1 MEERG
6 GLEQEQ
12 QKITQL
18 RANIRSLSE
27 RVRARFRVACG
38 PQRLLRQSQ
47 RQAGVGWRATATG
60 LAVARLFQGNLVL
73 ARVAKSIARTELQ
86 KRIGKLGDILPR
98 SRLLAATIAAG
109 ASSRTLPAGS
119 EALETPVDS
128 QHRYSKLHADYG
140 DYEVSLSLYGGLPNY
155 EASILTPG
163 SRKEVTEDS
172 RLLRLMQAFAVPMIG
187 NACHIFM
194 HGFNSTEVYGAEKMQ
209 NAVFNREPGQPLITV
224 SNHVAAV
231 DDPFV
236 ISSILAPQKLLNS
249 KHLRWTLCA
258 SDKCFS
264 NAATSAFFRSV
275 KVLPLTKGHGVFQEG
290 MEVALS
296 KLNRGDWVHIFPE
309 GSRSR
314 DGNLTLFK
322 RGVGRLVLDAKNL
335 PLVVPFIHSGM
346 EEVMPVGQ
354 KHFSVGKKVTVLVGD
369 PIRLD
374 DLIKQH
380 TEDGLSR
387 AILYDAIA
395 LRIEERM
402 WNMKKELEELVAI
415 SELREEENANVKI
428 HMVRNMDGNWQY
440 VDWEAQGF
448 LSGDVDSHPVGTMAR
463 GGGIRDVSAEHSELP
478 QCIPENEIADIME
491 PEIPNSKHYPDN
503 ESEVT
508 LIDIYHG
515 AVKRIQGHMDPSVLM
530 GFAARSFLKY
540 GARSEEEKE
549 SQTWRCWRKLG
560 LAMDRALNSS

>member
-1 MEERG
+1 MEEST
-6 GLEQEQ
+6 GLEQGR

-18 RANIRSLSE
+18 RANIRSLRES
-27 RVRARFRVACG
+27 VRARFRVACG

-73 ARVAKSIARTELQ
+73 ARAAKSIARSELQ
-86 KRIGKLGDILPR
+86 KRIGKLGNILPR
-98 SRLLAATIAAG
+98 SGLLAASVATG

-119 EALETPVDS
+119 EALETSVDS
-128 QHRYSKLHADYG
+128 QQRYPKLHADYG
-140 DYEVSLSLYGGLPNY
+140 DYEVSLSLYGGLPDY

-163 SRKEVTEDS
+163 SRKEVAEDS
-172 RLLRLMQAFAVPMIG
+172 RLLRLMQALAIPLIG

-209 NAVFNREPGQPLITV
+209 NAVFNRKPGQALITV
-224 SNHVAAV
+224 SNHAAAV

-236 ISSILAPQKLLNS
+236 ISSILPPHKMLNS
-249 KHLRWTLCA
+249 NYLRWTLCA
-258 SDKCFS
+258 SDKCFGS
-264 NAATSAFFRSV
+264 AATSAFFRSV

-290 MEVALS
+290 MDVALS

-314 DGNLTLFK
+314 DGNLALFK
-322 RGVGRLVLDAKNL
+322 RGVGRLVLDAEKL

-346 EEVMPVGQ
+346 EEVMPIGQ
-354 KHFSVGKKVTVLVGD
+354 KHFSVGKKVTVLIGD
-369 PIRLD
+369 PVSLD
-374 DLIKQH
+374 DLVKKH
-380 TEDGLSR
+380 TEEGISR

-402 WNMKKELEELVAI
+402 WNMKKELEELVAT
-415 SELREEENANVKI
+415 SELREKENEDIKV
-428 HMVRNMDGNWQY
+428 HLVRNMDGIWQY
-440 VDWEAQGF
+440 VDWEAHGF
-448 LSGDVDSHPVGTMAR
+448 LSPDVHRHPIGGDIPEKFV
-463 GGGIRDVSAEHSELP
+463 EHSELSH
-478 QCIPENEIADIME
+478 CGRDNDNTTADVVESEISNA
-491 PEIPNSKHYPDN
+491 KHYPDS

-508 LIDIYHG
+508 LMDIYHG
-515 AVKRIQGHMDPSVLM
+515 AVKRIQGHMDPSMLM

-540 GARSEEEKE
+540 GARSEEDCRT
-549 SQTWRCWRKLG
+549 SRYWRRVG
-560 LAMDRALNSS
+560 LAMERALYSS